1 MRNVNKDLS
10 AQIPITALFYY
21 KNKQLPEYPVRRK
34 WLNKSWYQYVVEYWI
49 VGKSSRKKHGI
60 LKMFCIL

>member
-1 MRNVNKDLS
+1 MALMRNVNKDVG

-21 KNKQLPEYPVRRK
+21 KNKQLPEYLVRRK

-49 VGKSSRKKHGI
+49 VGKSN
-60 LKMFCIL
+60 